1 MVTGDPLSNM
11 PDEKKSHS
19 AEIPPSAAGRVP
31 VILATTVMLTF
42 ISFWRAAAI
51 VLCDLGSSAF
61 YVGGISEQAIGK
73 AAPWLILAVMCFSYA
88 IRAVYIE
95 ACVMFV
101 RGGVYRVVKS
111 ALGGTLAKLSV
122 SALMFDYILT
132 GPISGVSAG
141 QYLIGVINEI
151 LNTQGV
157 TWTIPEGW
165 GAAFVAIA
173 VTLYFWRKNIIGIH
187 ESSDKALR
195 IMQITTIMVVIMI
208 LWSLWTIARR
218 GAALPPLPRLEN
230 LRFSEDALGW
240 LHGTDW
246 VKKIGLL
253 GILIA
258 FGHSILAMSG
268 EETLAQINREIAYPK
283 VRNLK
288 RAALIV
294 FIYSLIFTSLVS
306 FFAVMIIPDSE
317 RPHFYPNLIGGLAM
331 SLEGPFFARMAFH
344 IFVVLVGFLIL
355 SGAVNT
361 AIIGSNGVLNRVSE
375 DGVLSSWFRRPHDRY
390 GTSYRIVNMIA
401 ILQIGTIVASRG
413 QVYLLGEA
421 YAFGLIWSF
430 IFNTLSMFV
439 LRFKSPGSRE
449 WRVPFNIRLG
459 GKELPLG
466 ILVVLLILLATGVTN
481 LVTKEVATISGLIFT
496 AAFFV
501 LFTVSERTARKKRG
515 AHGMDEFQLIR
526 QEKVDLQSLAVR
538 PAPVLVTVRDFKKAR
553 NLEVALSETDTA
565 EHDLVVMTAHIMQ
578 GTRAGYK
585 DIDEEHLF
593 TEYEQMLF
601 TNVVARAEK
610 LGKPVKLLTV
620 PSNDPFAAA
629 VNVAIRLGCIRM
641 YMGGSE
647 KIAVAPQARLIGK
660 TWEQVDDPDKVQFE
674 LVVVPETGSTQRFQI
689 GAHAPEL
696 SPEDIELTH
705 RLWLEIVEKVPEADF
720 HHHDILSLALRRF
733 TDEFHGP
740 TKSHIL
746 ESIRKAAAQELGR
759 KRPRRGGR

>member
-1 MVTGDPLSNM
+1 MS
-11 PDEKKSHS
+11 DERKTSS
-19 AEIPPSAAGRVP
+19 AETGQPTGARVP

-111 ALGGTLAKLSV
+111 ALGSTLAKFSV

-141 QYLIGVINEI
+141 QYLVGVVNEI
-151 LNTQGV
+151 LKAQGIPLE
-157 TWTIPEGW
+157 IPEGW
-165 GAAFVAIA
+165 GAACIAIA

-195 IMQITTIMVVIMI
+195 IMQITTVMVIAMI
-208 LWSLWTIARR
+208 LWSLWTIAHR
-218 GAALPPLPRLEN
+218 GAALPPFPRLEN

-246 VKKIGLL
+246 VQKIGFL

-268 EETLAQINREIAYPK
+268 EETLAQVNREIAYPK

-294 FIYSLIFTSLVS
+294 FVYSLTFTTLVS
-306 FFAVMIIPDSE
+306 FFAVRIIPDAE

-331 SLEGPFFARMAFH
+331 NLDGPFVARMAFH

-375 DGVLSSWFRRPHDRY
+375 DGVLSSWFRKPHDRF

-430 IFNTLSMFV
+430 IFNTLSMLV
-439 LRFKSPGSRE
+439 LRFKSPGPRE

-459 GKELPLG
+459 NRELPLG
-466 ILVVLLILLATGVTN
+466 ILVVLVILLATGVTN
-481 LVTKEVATISGLIFT
+481 LITKEVATISGLIFT

-501 LFTVSERTARKKRG
+501 LFTVSERTAQKKRD

-526 QEKVDLQSLAVR
+526 QEKVDLQSLEVR
-538 PAPVLVTVRDFKKAR
+538 PAPVMVTLRDFRRAR
-553 NLEVALSETDTA
+553 NLEVALTETDTTD
-565 EHDLVVMTAHIMQ
+565 HDVVVMTAHIMQ
-578 GTRAGYK
+578 GTRAGYR
-585 DIDEEHLF
+585 DIVEEHLF

-620 PSNDPFAAA
+620 PSNDAFAAT
-629 VNVAIRLGCIRM
+629 VNVAIRLGCIRV

-647 KIAVAPQARLIGK
+647 KIHVTGQARMIGK
-660 TWEQVDDPDKVQFE
+660 IWEQVDDPDKVQFE
-674 LVVVPETGSTQRFQI
+674 LVVVPEKGSPQRFQI

-696 SPEDIELTH
+696 NPDDIELTH
-705 RLWLEIVEKVPEADF
+705 RLWLEIIEKVPEADF
-720 HHHDILSLALRRF
+720 HHRDVLSLALKRF
-733 TDEFHGP
+733 TEEFHGP

-746 ESIRKAAAQELGR
+746 ESIRKELAQTAAR
-759 KRPRRGGR
+759 KKARRAR

>member
-1 MVTGDPLSNM
+1 M
-11 PDEKKSHS
+11 PDERLTSG
-19 AEIPPSAAGRVP
+19 AETGQPSGTRVP

-73 AAPWLILAVMCFSYA
+73 AAPWLILGVMCFSYA

-111 ALGGTLAKLSV
+111 ALGNTLAKFSV

-141 QYLIGVINEI
+141 QYLVGVVNEI
-151 LNTQGV
+151 LQTRGI
-157 TWTIPEGW
+157 TWMIPEGW
-165 GAAFVAIA
+165 GSACIAIA

-195 IMQITTIMVVIMI
+195 IMQITTVMVVIMI
-208 LWSLWTIARR
+208 LWSFWTIASRR
-218 GAALPPLPRLEN
+218 AALPPLPHLEN

-240 LHGTDW
+240 LNGTDW
-246 VKKIGLL
+246 VKKIGFL
-253 GILIA
+253 GIMIA

-268 EETLAQINREIAYPK
+268 EETLAQVNREIAYPK

-288 RAALIV
+288 RAAFIV
-294 FIYSLIFTSLVS
+294 FIYSLTFTTLVS

-331 SLEGPFFARMAFH
+331 NLEGPFIARMAFH

-390 GTSYRIVNMIA
+390 GTSYRIINMIA
-401 ILQIGTIVASRG
+401 MLQIGTIVASRG

-439 LRFKSPGSRE
+439 LRFKNPAPRE

-459 GKELPLG
+459 NKELPLG

-501 LFTVSERTARKKRG
+501 LFTASERAAHKKRDT
-515 AHGMDEFQLIR
+515 HGMDEFQLIR
-526 QEKVDLQSLAVR
+526 QEKVDLQSLEVR
-538 PAPVLVTVRDFKKAR
+538 PAPVLVPLRDYRKAR
-553 NLEVALSETDTA
+553 NLELALSETDTT
-565 EHDLVVMTAHIMQ
+565 ERDVVVMTAHIMQ
-578 GTRAGYK
+578 GTRAGYR
-585 DIDEEHLF
+585 DIVEEHLF
-593 TEYEQMLF
+593 TDYEQMLF

-620 PSNDPFAAA
+620 PSNDAFAAT
-629 VNVAIRLGCIRM
+629 VNVAIHLGCIRV

-647 KIAVAPQARLIGK
+647 KIHVTSQARLLGK
-660 TWEQVDDPDKVQFE
+660 MWERVDDPDKVQFE
-674 LVVVPETGSTQRFQI
+674 LVVVPEKGSPQRFQV

-696 SPEDIELTH
+696 SPDDIELTH
-705 RLWLEIVEKVPEADF
+705 RLWLEIVEKVPEADI
-720 HHHDILSLALRRF
+720 HHRDVLSLALRRF
-733 TDEFHGP
+733 TEEFHGP

-746 ESIRKAAAQELGR
+746 ENIRKEAAQTGGR
-759 KRPRRGGR
+759 KKARHGGR

>member
-1 MVTGDPLSNM
+1 MSDDPKTSTAETGQ
-11 PDEKKSHS
+11 
-19 AEIPPSAAGRVP
+19 ATGTRVP

-73 AAPWLILAVMCFSYA
+73 AAPWLILGVMCFSYA

-111 ALGGTLAKLSV
+111 ALGNTLAKFSV

-141 QYLIGVINEI
+141 QYLVGVINE
-151 LNTQGV
+151 LLQTQGT
-157 TWTIPEGW
+157 TWKIPEGW
-165 GAAFVAIA
+165 GAACIAIA

-195 IMQITTIMVVIMI
+195 IMQITTVMVVIMI
-208 LWSLWTIARR
+208 LWSFWTIARR

-240 LHGTDW
+240 LQGTDW

-268 EETLAQINREIAYPK
+268 EETLAQVNREIAYPK

-294 FIYSLIFTSLVS
+294 FIYSLTFTSLVS
-306 FFAVMIIPDSE
+306 FFGVMIIPDSV
-317 RPHFYPNLIGGLAM
+317 RPEFYSNLIGGLAM
-331 SLEGPFFARMAFH
+331 NLDGPFLARMIFH

-375 DGVLSSWFRRPHDRY
+375 DGVLSSWFRRPHNRY
-390 GTSYRIVNMIA
+390 GTSYRIINMIA

-439 LRFKSPGSRE
+439 LRFKNPVPRE
-449 WRVPFNIRLG
+449 WRVPFNLRLG
-459 GKELPLG
+459 NREMPLG
-466 ILVVLLILLATGVTN
+466 IFVVLVILLATGVTN
-481 LVTKEVATISGLIFT
+481 LLTKEVATISGLIFT

-501 LFTVSERTARKKRG
+501 LFTVSERTAHKKRDTQ
-515 AHGMDEFQLIR
+515 GMDEFQLIH
-526 QEKVDLQSLAVR
+526 QEKVDLRSLALR
-538 PAPVLVTVRDFKKAR
+538 RAPVLVPLRDYRKAR
-553 NLEVALSETDTA
+553 NLELALTETDTK
-565 EHDLVVMTAHIMQ
+565 ERDVVVMTAHIMQ
-578 GTRAGYK
+578 GTRAGYR
-585 DIDEEHLF
+585 DIIEEHLF

-620 PSNDPFAAA
+620 PSNDAFAAT
-629 VNVAIRLGCIRM
+629 VSVAIRLGCIRI

-647 KIAVAPQARLIGK
+647 KLAVAQQARLMGK
-660 TWEQVDDPDKVQFE
+660 IWEQVDDPDKVQFE
-674 LVVVPETGSTQRFQI
+674 LVVVPEKGNPQRFQI

-696 SPEDIELTH
+696 RPDDIELTH

-720 HHHDILSLALRRF
+720 HHRDVLSLALQRF
-733 TDEFHGP
+733 AEELRGP
-740 TKSHIL
+740 ARSHLL
-746 ESIRKAAAQELGR
+746 ESIRKEVAQTGSR
-759 KRPRRGGR
+759 KKARRGR

>member
-1 MVTGDPLSNM
+1 M
-11 PDEKKSHS
+11 PDEQKTHS
-19 AEIPPSAAGRVP
+19 AEIPHPTGARVP

-73 AAPWLILAVMCFSYA
+73 AAPWLILGVMCFSYA

-141 QYLIGVINEI
+141 QYLIGVVNEI
-151 LNTQGV
+151 LNTQGI

-173 VTLYFWRKNIIGIH
+173 VTIYFWRKNIIGIH

-195 IMQITTIMVVIMI
+195 IMQITTVMVVIMI
-208 LWSLWTIARR
+208 LWSFWTIARR

-240 LHGTDW
+240 LQGTDW
-246 VKKIGLL
+246 VKKIGFL

-268 EETLAQINREIAYPK
+268 EETLAQVNREIAYPK

-294 FIYSLIFTSLVS
+294 FIYSMIFTSLVS
-306 FFAVMIIPDSE
+306 FFGVMIIPDSE
-317 RPHFYPNLIGGLAM
+317 RPHFYANLIGGLAM
-331 SLEGPFFARMAFH
+331 NLEGPFFARMAFH

-375 DGVLSSWFRRPHDRY
+375 DGVLSSWFRKPHDRY

-401 ILQIGTIVASRG
+401 ILQIGTIVVSRG

-439 LRFKSPGSRE
+439 LRFKSPGPRE

-466 ILVVLLILLATGVTN
+466 ILVVLVILLATGVTN
-481 LVTKEVATISGLIFT
+481 LVTKQVATISGLIFT
-496 AAFFV
+496 AAFFI
-501 LFTVSERTARKKRG
+501 LFTVSERTARRKRDT
-515 AHGMDEFQLIR
+515 HGMDEFQLIR

-538 PAPVLVTVRDFKKAR
+538 PAPVLVTVRDFRKTR
-553 NLEVALSETDTA
+553 NLEVAMSETDTA
-565 EHDLVVMTAHIMQ
+565 AHDLVVMTAHIMQ

-674 LVVVPETGSTQRFQI
+674 LVVVPETGSPQRFQI

-696 SPEDIELTH
+696 NPEDIELTH
-705 RLWLEIVEKVPEADF
+705 ELWLEIVEKVPEADF
-720 HHHDILSLALRRF
+720 HHRDVLSLALQRL

-746 ESIRKAAAQELGR
+746 ESIRKQAAHAGGR
-759 KRPRRGGR
+759 KKPRRSGH

>member
-1 MVTGDPLSNM
+1 M
-11 PDEKKSHS
+11 PDERKASS
-19 AEIPPSAAGRVP
+19 AETGQPKGARVP

-73 AAPWLILAVMCFSYA
+73 AAPWLILGVMCFSYA

-111 ALGGTLAKLSV
+111 ALGDTLAKLSV

-141 QYLIGVINEI
+141 QYLVGVVNEI
-151 LNTQGV
+151 LLTQGIS
-157 TWTIPEGW
+157 WQIPEGW
-165 GAAFVAIA
+165 GAAFTAIA

-195 IMQITTIMVVIMI
+195 IMQITTVMVVMMI
-208 LWSLWTIARR
+208 LWSLWTIAHR

-246 VKKIGLL
+246 VRKIGFL

-268 EETLAQINREIAYPK
+268 EETLAQVNREIAYPK

-294 FIYSLIFTSLVS
+294 FVYSLTFTTLVS

-331 SLEGPFFARMAFH
+331 SLEGPFVARMAFH

-401 ILQIGTIVASRG
+401 VLQIGTIVASRG

-430 IFNTLSMFV
+430 IFNTLSMLV
-439 LRFKSPGSRE
+439 LRFKSPGPRE

-459 GKELPLG
+459 NRELPLG
-466 ILVVLLILLATGVTN
+466 ILVVLVILLATGVTN
-481 LVTKEVATISGLIFT
+481 LITKEVATISGLIFT

-501 LFTVSERTARKKRG
+501 LFTVSERTARKKRD

-526 QEKVDLQSLAVR
+526 QEKVDLHSLEVR
-538 PAPVLVTVRDFKKAR
+538 PAPVLVTLRDFRRAR
-553 NLEVALSETDTA
+553 NLEVALSETDTTD
-565 EHDLVVMTAHIMQ
+565 HDVVVMTAHIMQ
-578 GTRAGYK
+578 GTRAGYR
-585 DIDEEHLF
+585 DIVEEHLF

-620 PSNDPFAAA
+620 PSNDAFAAA
-629 VNVAIRLGCIRM
+629 VNVAIRLGCIRV

-647 KIAVAPQARLIGK
+647 KIHVTGQARLVGK

-674 LVVVPETGSTQRFQI
+674 LVVVPEKGSPQRFQI

-696 SPEDIELTH
+696 SPDDIELTH
-705 RLWLEIVEKVPEADF
+705 KLWLEIVEKVPDADF
-720 HHHDILSLALRRF
+720 HHRDVLSLALQRF
-733 TDEFHGP
+733 TEEFRGP

-746 ESIRKAAAQELGR
+746 ESIRKAAAEPGDRKKSRRSGR
-759 KRPRRGGR
+759 